1 MGGKLTIMELW
12 GHGGNRQREGDDKEN
27 TKEIEVQQNSMGK
40 ELLFIIFVYRLVGFL
55 PIDLGK
61 CNTVGCV
68 HLHIFVVLS
77 LILLNLYSK
86 LIIIHDHTH
95 KQSKN
100 KI

>member
-1 MGGKLTIMELW
+1 
-12 GHGGNRQREGDDKEN
+12 
-27 TKEIEVQQNSMGK
+27 MGK
-40 ELLFIIFVYRLVGFL
+40 ETLLTIFVYRLVDFL

-68 HLHIFVVLS
+68 HLHICNGLS